1 MGAINALRDHGKR
14 LPEDASVIGF
24 SNIDMY
30 AVFYPKPTTVAEPMY
45 DMGSIAMRMLIKL
58 VNKKEVEQQHYILD
72 HKIVERNSCK

>member
-14 LPEDASVIGF
+14 VPEDVSVIGF
-24 SNIDMY
+24 SNIDMSE
-30 AVFYPKPTTVAEPMY
+30 VFYPKITTVAEPMY